1 MTGEASLEA
10 AIKAVEGG
18 TAGYIL
24 KPVDPDRLDPIVR
37 RIWERRRLLRE
48 NGRLQAEMALRLKE
62 TEAVLAIAH
71 TASTT
76 LDVQEALRRICR
88 ELGGRCAGG
97 CHVNESSTVGS
108 SRRALPAGGSAGY
121 YFW

>member
-1 MTGEASLEA
+1 LLLLDLKLPDMDGTRVMEEVLKLTAPPDIVYVTGEASLDS

-24 KPVDPDRLDPIVR
+24 KPVDPSRLDAIVR

-48 NGRLQAEMALRLKE
+48 NARLQAEMEVRLRE
-62 TEAVLAIAH
+62 TEAALAIAH

-76 LDVQEALRRICR
+76 LDVQEALRR
-88 ELGGRCAGG
+88 
-97 CHVNESSTVGS
+97 SGS
-108 SRRALPAGGSAGY
+108 
-121 YFW
+121 